1 MKDYFEFK
9 NYDDAISLD
18 AAIIRGVNYRI
29 TILSDILVRIE
40 YNANG
45 KFADRPTELVKFRK
59 FDVPVPPMDLQ
70 KQFGDFVHR
79 VDKSKD
85 AVQKSLDKL
94 QILFDKLMQ
103 EYFG

>member
-45 KFADRPTELVKFRK
+45 KFEDRPTELVKFRK

-79 VDKSKD
+79 VDKSK
-85 AVQKSLDKL
+85 
-94 QILFDKLMQ
+94 FDKHDNIFKRGKTHLKTATSRN
-103 EYFG
+103 

>member
-45 KFADRPTELVKFRK
+45 KFEDRPTELVKFRK
-59 FDVPVPPMDLQ
+59 FDVPKFIKKED
-70 KQFGDFVHR
+70 
-79 VDKSKD
+79 DKYNLYYKNSNKEID
-85 AVQKSLDKL
+85 EVGTLSIEQS
-94 QILFDKLMQ
+94 M
-103 EYFG
+103 

>member
-45 KFADRPTELVKFRK
+45 KFEDRPTELVKFRK

-79 VDKSKD
+79 VDKSK
-85 AVQKSLDKL
+85 
-94 QILFDKLMQ
+94 FDKHDNIFTRGKTHLKTATSRN
-103 EYFG
+103 

>member
-1 MKDYFEFK
+1 MINEKVAGAKMPRVSMGE
-9 NYDDAISLD
+9 
-18 AAIIRGVNYRI
+18 
-29 TILSDILVRIE
+29 
-40 YNANG
+40 
-45 KFADRPTELVKFRK
+45 FRK